1 MKKIIVALLLL
12 CSFSILHAQ
21 TAVDTVKQEKKSFTE
36 KAVGK
41 YLDNLN
47 YFTITLFMTIESSFI
62 PFPSEIV
69 VPPAAYNACN
79 PESGLYVTDNKFLN
93 ILFVTLFATLGAI
106 LGALVNYY
114 LAFFLGRPIVYWFVE
129 TKVGKLMLLSKKG
142 VEKAENYFVDNGN
155 ISTFVGR
162 LIPAIRQLISIPA
175 GLAKMN
181 IWKFLL
187 YTTLGA
193 FLWNTILSVLGYLA
207 HGQKNLIDKYSSEL
221 TYILIGLGVAFV
233 LYLIIKEF
241 KKKKS

>member
-12 CSFSILHAQ
+12 CSFTILHAQ

-69 VPPAAYNACN
+69 VPPAAYNACD
-79 PESGLYVTDNKFLN
+79 PESALHVTDHKILN

-106 LGALVNYY
+106 FGALINYY
-114 LAFFLGRPIVYWFVE
+114 LAFFLGRPFVYWFVE
-129 TKVGKLMLLSKKG
+129 TKFGKLLLLNKKG
-142 VEKAENYFVDNGN
+142 VEKAENYFISNGV

-162 LIPAIRQLISIPA
+162 FIPAIRQLISIPA
-175 GLAKMN
+175 GLAKMK
-181 IWKFLL
+181 IGPFLL
-187 YTTLGA
+187 FTTLGA
-193 FLWNTILSVLGYLA
+193 FCWNIILAVLGYLA
-207 HGQKNLIDKYSSEL
+207 HGQKDLIEKYSGEL
-221 TYILIGLGVAFV
+221 TWILIGLGVLF
-233 LYLIIKEF
+233 LIYLIYKGI
-241 KKKKS
+241 KKK

>member
-79 PESGLYVTDNKFLN
+79 PESGLYVTDNKIIN
-93 ILFVTLFATLGAI
+93 ILIVTLFATIGAI
-106 LGALVNYY
+106 FGALINYY
-114 LAFFLGRPIVYWFVE
+114 LAFFLGRPFVYWFVE
-129 TKVGKLMLLSKKG
+129 TKFGKLLLLNKKG
-142 VEKAENYFVDNGN
+142 VEKAENYFNENG
-155 ISTFVGR
+155 ILSTFVGR

-175 GLAKMN
+175 GLAKMK
-181 IWKFLL
+181 IGTFLL
-187 YTTLGA
+187 FTTLGA
-193 FLWNTILSVLGYLA
+193 FCWNVILAVLGYLA
-207 HGQKNLIDKYSSEL
+207 HGQKDLIDKYSGEL
-221 TYILIGLGVAFV
+221 TWILIGLGVLFLV
-233 LYLIIKEF
+233 YLIYKGI
-241 KKKKS
+241 KKK